1 MALDT
6 TLRRSYECIPEV
18 VRAQPGFI
26 AFRETRDNRSNK
38 CKMYMGLVW
47 KGGTTGSRG
56 VQVIGR
62 FENFLIDS
70 WLRELSDKG
79 LWRPRLCHVEEIL
92 QVASER
98 IDRKCFSSD

>member
-6 TLRRSYECIPEV
+6 TLRRSYERIPEV

-62 FENFLIDS
+62 LKNFLIVG
-70 WLRELSDKG
+70 RESCQIRGCGDQGFVMWK
-79 LWRPRLCHVEEIL
+79 E
-92 QVASER
+92 
-98 IDRKCFSSD
+98 SSR